1 MRRLTS
7 SRRNA
12 YLTISSA
19 IHVSFTR
26 AAANWKA
33 GRPNAAT
40 MGSIHACSRPSISRY
55 SALAAALDPNNRS
68 GRLSVGIKADVIGR
82 VAVEVRRRPLA
93 YKEKR
98 CGRREFALRRFAARG
113 QLEIRGVRNPIG
125 IPEAVLPLDALEV
138 DVARKGV
145 VPIRG
150 HGLVHDEVRRALPRN
165 TFTIAWIENG
175 ARDRHLA
182 ADG

>member
-1 MRRLTS
+1 MPASLAS
-7 SRRNA
+7 
-12 YLTISSA
+12 
-19 IHVSFTR
+19 
-26 AAANWKA
+26 AAASWKA
-33 GRPNAAT
+33 GRLNAAT
-40 MGSIHACSRPSISRY
+40 MGSIHACSRPSISQY

-68 GRLSVGIKADVIGR
+68 RRLSVGIEAEVIGR

-98 CGRREFALRRFAARG
+98 RGRREFALRRFSARG

-150 HGLVHDEVRRALPRN
+150 HGLVHDEVRRALPGN
-165 TFTIAWIENG
+165 TFAIAWIENG
-175 ARDRHLA
+175 VRDRHLA